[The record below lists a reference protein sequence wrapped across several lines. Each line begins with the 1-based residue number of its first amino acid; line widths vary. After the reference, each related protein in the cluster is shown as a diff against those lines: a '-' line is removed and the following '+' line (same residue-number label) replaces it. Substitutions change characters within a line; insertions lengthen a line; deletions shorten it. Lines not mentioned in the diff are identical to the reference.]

1 MNKRR
6 KQIIE
11 SYEVSKLVTY
21 NLGGY
26 EQKVLI
32 EGKSRKAPV
41 MISLHGGP
49 GSPIPFSEGCR
60 GMFPEITDSVIMV
73 YWDQLGCGINNY
85 VIDNS
90 FCIDDFVAMTVDLIR
105 EIKKE
110 FSDNK
115 IILFGMSWG
124 SILAAKT
131 AMEVPELIDHAVTYG
146 QVLHDMT
153 FNEETYG
160 ILAKAGLSDKEMIKL
175 SEIKNKSRHSIKE
188 VMCIMKWIQK
198 YTEGYQC
205 KAGKKTPLFP
215 VVMGIL
221 SSPDYRFRDFLAII
235 VNGYRKN
242 TSLIEELMAIDLRET
257 FRRMT
262 VPYLILQGST
272 DIVTSTKAIQEFLAQ
287 NGLGNTK
294 NENVTMKLIQ
304 NSGHMP
310 GDDAMADIFEEIQ
323 KLL

>member
-1 MNKRR
+1 MNKKR

-110 FSDNK
+110 FPDNK

-131 AMEVPELIDHAVTYG
+131 VMEVPELIDHAVTYG

-175 SEIKNKSRHSIKE
+175 SEMKNKSRHSIKE